1 MEKINFENK
10 PSTNTPINATN
21 LNQLQTNVENAI
33 TENTNAITENTN
45 AITENTNAIN
55 GVSTNLG
62 GTILWTNSNPTSNFG
77 NQTITLNSDDYDL
90 YEIIYQQSTSNNRT
104 LNSGKIK
111 PLTGT
116 ILHYSTSLNYYRAT
130 SQTDKKS
137 MSFDEGNSC
146 YSYAQATANNQII
159 IPLYVIGYKTG
170 LFN

>member
-21 LNQLQTNVENAI
+21 LNQLQTNVE
-33 TENTNAITENTN
+33 N